1 MLHSRPLVLGDM
13 SEELDVGEGQLGDG
27 AHAAAHPAA
36 VEGVG
41 GAGRHLLGGQDRQQ
55 A

>member
-1 MLHSRPLVLGDM
+1 M
-13 SEELDVGEGQLGDG
+13 SEELDVGEGKLGDG

-41 GAGRHLLGGQDRQQ
+41 GAGRHLLGGQDREL